1 MKCLTLHAHWAEAI
15 FALDKNVENRMW
27 ATRYRGPLAIHA
39 GAKIDDSICEMLG
52 LQPRTLRVG
61 AILGVVDLLDCVRDF
76 ESPWAMPGHY
86 HWLLTNPRRCTEPIA
101 FKGRRKLFSVD
112 EEIAQLLA
120 RSLGSEQS
128 LGLTPL
134 H

>member
-15 FALDKNVENRMW
+15 FALDK
-27 ATRYRGPLAIHA
+27 
-39 GAKIDDSICEMLG
+39 
-52 LQPRTLRVG
+52 
-61 AILGVVDLLDCVRDF
+61 
-76 ESPWAMPGHY
+76 
-86 HWLLTNPRRCTEPIA
+86 
-101 FKGRRKLFSVD
+101 KLFSVD